1 MLSRKKTKMP
11 SQASSL
17 KKNGGSSAFRCI
29 NCFVLPIP
37 TSESFSLKRKYPAFS
52 LECPKTKVVSVDSQ
66 HKNAKK
72 GGEMLPT
79 TIQRRDLSF
88 KIKVTLKLTEKENFE
103 TDRLGRRGRFKVV
116 INIFISLKHS
126 DII

>member
-72 GGEMLPT
+72 GGGNAAHYNSEK
-79 TIQRRDLSF
+79 RS
-88 KIKVTLKLTEKENFE
+88 KL
-103 TDRLGRRGRFKVV
+103 
-116 INIFISLKHS
+116 
-126 DII
+126 